1 MIARDRLVVA
11 LDVPTVEEAL
21 QVVDRLA
28 GTVGMFKVGSQ
39 LFTAAGPG
47 FVRDLVARQHRVF
60 LDLKYHDIPNTVA
73 SAVAVAVR
81 LGVTLV
87 DVHSLGG
94 RAMIEAAAAALPS
107 VGTRLLAITV
117 LTSHDAAWLGQVGM
131 SRRIPDAVRRLAL
144 LARDAGAHGVVA
156 SPHEI
161 SLVRETCGP
170 DFLIVTPGIRP
181 AGAEAG
187 DQSRAATPGAAI
199 AAGAD
204 YIVVGR
210 PILAASDPVAAA
222 GAIVAE
228 MEAAVARREAP
239 VPPPLSLGPS
249 TLLIVDDDPAV
260 IGLVRSIMQA
270 VGIRVESAGDGDE
283 GVAKAL
289 RTTPD
294 VILMDLAM
302 PRLDGFEASRQIRAD
317 ARTAHI
323 PIVAVT
329 GYHWDEEQAQ
339 REGFFSL
346 VHKPYQ
352 PEQLVSAV
360 RRALQRR

>member
-1 MIARDRLVVA
+1 MIARDRLIVA
-11 LDVPTVEEAL
+11 LDVPTADAAL
-21 QVVDRLA
+21 AVVDRLI

-39 LFTAAGPG
+39 LFSAAGPTL
-47 FVRDLVARQHRVF
+47 VRELVARHQKVF
-60 LDLKYHDIPNTVA
+60 LDLKYHDIPNTVG
-73 SAVAVAVR
+73 SAVAVAGK
-81 LGVTLV
+81 LGVSLV
-87 DVHSLGG
+87 DVHALGG
-94 RAMIEAAAAALPS
+94 RKMIEAAAAALPN

-117 LTSHDAAWLGQVGM
+117 LTSHDRGWLGEVGLT
-131 SRRIPDAVRRLAL
+131 RDIPDTVRRLAL
-144 LARDAGAHGVVA
+144 LARDSGAHGVVA

-161 SLVRETCGP
+161 ALVRETCGP

-210 PILAASDPVAAA
+210 PILAAPDPAAA
-222 GAIVAE
+222 AEAIVAE
-228 MEAAVARREAP
+228 MDVAAVQRAAP
-239 VPPPLSLGPS
+239 EPAAKPS
-249 TLLIVDDDPAV
+249 VVLIVDDDPSV

-270 VGIRVESAGDGDE
+270 VGVRVESAADGEE
-283 GVAKAL
+283 GVAKAQ
-289 RTTPD
+289 RVTPD

-329 GYHWDEEQAQ
+329 GYDWDEAQAR

-346 VHKPYQ
+346 VRKPYQ

-360 RRALQRR
+360 RRALAPA

>member
-1 MIARDRLVVA
+1 MNARDRLIVA
-11 LDVPTVEEAL
+11 LDVPTPDEAL
-21 QVVDRLA
+21 HLVDRLA
-28 GTVGMFKVGSQ
+28 GAVGMFKVGSQ
-39 LFTAAGPG
+39 LFTVAGPG
-47 FVRDLVARQHRVF
+47 LVKELVARQQNVF

-73 SAVAVAVR
+73 AAVAVAAK

-87 DVHSLGG
+87 DVHGLGG
-94 RAMIEAAAAALPS
+94 RAMIEAAATALPNL
-107 VGTRLLAITV
+107 GTRLLAITV

-161 SLVRETCGP
+161 ALVRETCGP
-170 DFLIVTPGIRP
+170 EFLIVTPGIRP

-187 DQSRAATPGAAI
+187 DQSRAATPATAI
-199 AAGAD
+199 GAGAD

-210 PILAASDPVAAA
+210 PILAAPDPVAAA
-222 GAIVAE
+222 EAIVAE
-228 MEAAVARREAP
+228 MDVALVQRGAP
-239 VPPPLSLGPS
+239 VAPSVHDGPS
-249 TLLIVDDDPAV
+249 VVLIVDDDPSV
-260 IGLVRSIMQA
+260 IGLVRSIMHA
-270 VGIRVESAGDGDE
+270 VGIRVESASDGDE

-289 RTTPD
+289 RVTPD

-302 PRLDGFEASRQIRAD
+302 PRVDGFTATRQIRAD

-323 PIVAVT
+323 PVVAVT
-329 GYHWDEEQAQ
+329 GYHWEEEQAR

-352 PEQLVSAV
+352 PEQLVAAV